1 MASRFVILHHVV
13 AGGEHW
19 DLMLEHGG
27 VLLTWQLVREPVDVA
42 SLPIPAKR
50 IADHRSAYLEY
61 EGPVSGGRGKVVRVD
76 QGIVNFERL
85 TGRCCQVELLGG
97 RLRGRFCLVEDGGDW
112 SLRSADETLFGVG
125 SSTPT

>member
-27 VLLTWQLVREPVDVA
+27 NLLTWQLAREPIDA
-42 SLPIPAKR
+42 TSLPIPAKR

-61 EGPVSGGRGKVVRVD
+61 EGPISGGRGQVVRVD
-76 QGIVNFERL
+76 HGIVNFERL
-85 TGRCCQVELLGG
+85 TDRYCQVELLGD
-97 RLRGRFCLVEDGGDW
+97 RLKGRFRLVEEDGEW
-112 SLRSADETLFGVG
+112 SLQSADETFSCFR
-125 SSTPT
+125 SSTTT

>member
-27 VLLTWQLVREPVDVA
+27 VLLTWQLAREPVDAA
-42 SLPIPAKR
+42 SLPIPATR

-61 EGPVSGGRGKVVRVD
+61 EGPISGDRGKVVRVD
-76 QGIVNFERL
+76 HGIVNFERL
-85 TGRCCQVELLGG
+85 TGRSCQVELLGE
-97 RLRGRFCLVEDGGDW
+97 RLKGRFCLVEEGGEW
-112 SLRSADETLFGVG
+112 SLQSADETLPGFR
-125 SSTPT
+125 SSTTT

>member
-19 DLMLEHGG
+19 DLMLAHGG
-27 VLLTWQLVREPVDVA
+27 VLLTWQLAREPIDAA

-61 EGPVSGGRGKVVRVD
+61 EGPISGGRGHVVRVD
-76 QGIVNFERL
+76 RGTVSIDRL
-85 TGRCCQVELLGG
+85 TDRYCQVELLGE
-97 RLRGRFCLVEDGGDW
+97 RLTGRFRLVEEGGEW
-112 SLRSADETLFGVG
+112 SLQ
-125 SSTPT
+125 TPGERELS

>member
-27 VLLTWQLVREPVDVA
+27 VLLTWQLAREPIDAA

-50 IADHRSAYLEY
+50 IADHRMAYLEY
-61 EGPVSGGRGKVVRVD
+61 EGPISKGRGQVVRVD
-76 QGIVNFERL
+76 HGIVNYVRFTE
-85 TGRCCQVELLGG
+85 RCCSVELLGL
-97 RLRGRFCLVEDGGDW
+97 RLSGRFCLVEEGGAW
-112 SLRSADETLFGVG
+112 SLRTVEYRDT
-125 SSTPT
+125 T

>member
-27 VLLTWQLVREPVDVA
+27 VLLTWQLAREPIDAA

-50 IADHRSAYLEY
+50 IADHRTAYLEY
-61 EGPVSGGRGKVVRVD
+61 EGPISRDRGQVVRVD
-76 QGIVNFERL
+76 HGIVNFGRL
-85 TGRCCQVELLGG
+85 TERCCSIELLGA
-97 RLRGRFCLVEDGGDW
+97 RLTGRFCLVEEGGEW
-112 SLRSADETLFGVG
+112 SLQTPGDLE
-125 SSTPT
+125 SS

>member
-27 VLLTWQLVREPVDVA
+27 VLLTWQLAREPIDAA

-61 EGPVSGGRGKVVRVD
+61 EGPISGGRGHVVRVD
-76 QGIVNFERL
+76 RGTVSIDRL
-85 TGRCCQVELLGG
+85 TDRYCQVELLGE
-97 RLRGRFCLVEDGGDW
+97 RLKGRFCLVEEGGEW
-112 SLRSADETLFGVG
+112 SLRTAGERELS
-125 SSTPT
+125 

>member
-27 VLLTWQLVREPVDVA
+27 VLLTWQLAREPLDAA

-61 EGPVSGGRGKVVRVD
+61 EGPISGGRGQVVRVD
-76 QGIVNFERL
+76 HGIVNFERL
-85 TGRCCQVELLGG
+85 TERCCSIELLGT
-97 RLRGRFCLVEDGGDW
+97 RLNGRFRLVEDGGKW
-112 SLRSADETLFGVG
+112 SLQTAGEGELS
-125 SSTPT
+125 

>member
-27 VLLTWQLVREPVDVA
+27 VLLTWQLAREPIDAA

-61 EGPVSGGRGKVVRVD
+61 EGSISGGRGQVVRVD
-76 QGIVNFERL
+76 HGMVNFERL
-85 TGRCCQVELLGG
+85 TERCCSIELLDA
-97 RLRGRFCLVEDGGDW
+97 RLNGRFRLVQEGGEW
-112 SLRSADETLFGVG
+112 SLRTAGEPDLS
-125 SSTPT
+125 